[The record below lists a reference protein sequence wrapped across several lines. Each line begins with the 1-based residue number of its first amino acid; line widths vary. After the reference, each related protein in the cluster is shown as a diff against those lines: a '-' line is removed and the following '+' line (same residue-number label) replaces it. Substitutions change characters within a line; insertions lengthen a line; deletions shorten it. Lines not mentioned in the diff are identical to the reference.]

1 MTELKEQLD
10 RALTTYEPSGHAFER
25 TMDLVQRRRR
35 RHRVQG
41 QSLSALVVA
50 LAVLGVFVLVFQGNG
65 RNSQRVTPGSP
76 VSGMAIVAAR
86 HDGSIQLLSA
96 DGEVVR
102 TLLAPSSEVH
112 TWGEPVTLSV
122 SQAED
127 SVYIG
132 YEALSSTGYSAR
144 IERVSLEGGSPVFVA
159 NGTNPAVSPD
169 GTVLAYIQEQPGSCQ
184 IMAPCPPIDLTFP
197 LIVRNLVSGSVEQ
210 LSAPVPIGVSR
221 LSWSDDDVHLAVSDG
236 NGFWVVDT
244 STTAKAKNPLAIFPP
259 ANSSPPYWADASYR
273 GSTGSIAAVAFCP
286 ETIGCDQSTEV
297 LNIDPTTQQATL
309 LAHLDFGTSSLSFD
323 STGQTFA
330 YIGLAPGTVLPSP
343 VLLRPCAA
351 AVTCIGTSGSTQRTP
366 VDTLLVWH
374 DGTVN
379 KVGTG
384 YVSVALSGADSS
396 SPTG

>member
-159 NGTNPAVSPD
+159 NGTNPAVSPS
-169 GTVLAYIQEQPGSCQ
+169 YNQ
-184 IMAPCPPIDLTFP
+184 
-197 LIVRNLVSGSVEQ
+197 NLW
-210 LSAPVPIGVSR
+210 I
-221 LSWSDDDVHLAVSDG
+221 
-236 NGFWVVDT
+236 
-244 STTAKAKNPLAIFPP
+244 
-259 ANSSPPYWADASYR
+259 
-273 GSTGSIAAVAFCP
+273 
-286 ETIGCDQSTEV
+286 
-297 LNIDPTTQQATL
+297 
-309 LAHLDFGTSSLSFD
+309 AHLIESA
-323 STGQTFA
+323 A
-330 YIGLAPGTVLPSP
+330 YLPS
-343 VLLRPCAA
+343 
-351 AVTCIGTSGSTQRTP
+351 
-366 VDTLLVWH
+366 
-374 DGTVN
+374 
-379 KVGTG
+379 
-384 YVSVALSGADSS
+384 
-396 SPTG
+396 